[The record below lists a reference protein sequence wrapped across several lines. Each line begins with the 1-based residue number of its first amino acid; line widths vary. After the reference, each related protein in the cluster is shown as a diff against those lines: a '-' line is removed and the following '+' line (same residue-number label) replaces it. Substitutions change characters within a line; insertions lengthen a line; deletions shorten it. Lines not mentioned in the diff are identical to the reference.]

1 MSQLLEFL
9 VNHWMLFLALGVIS
23 GLLVHN
29 VLHGNKGSVDALG
42 AIELINRDGALVV
55 DVRPTA
61 DFAQGH
67 IINALNIPMNGFK
80 NQIGTLQKYKDH
92 TLVVSCRSGSQST
105 QACSH
110 LRKEG
115 FQKVF
120 SLRGGILAWQAANLP
135 LTRKRR

>member
-1 MSQLLEFL
+1 MPHLLEFV
-9 VNHWMLFLALGVIS
+9 VNHWLLFLALGVIA
-23 GLLVHN
+23 GLLAHN
-29 VLHGNKGSVDALG
+29 VLHANKGSVDTLQATQ
-42 AIELINRDGALVV
+42 LINRDGAVVV

-80 NQIGTLQKYKDH
+80 NQIATLQKYKDQSL
-92 TLVVSCRSGSQST
+92 LVNCRSGSQSAI
-105 QACSH
+105 ACSQ

-115 FQKVF
+115 FQNVYN
-120 SLRGGILAWQAANLP
+120 LRGGILAWQAANLP

>member
-1 MSQLLEFL
+1 MSQLLEF
-9 VNHWMLFLALGVIS
+9 VTNHWMLFLTLGVIS

-29 VLHGNKGSVDALG
+29 FLLGNRGSVDALQ
-42 AIELINRDGALVV
+42 ATQLINREGAVVV

-67 IINALNIPMNGFK
+67 IINALNIPINGFK
-80 NQIGTLQKYKDH
+80 NQIGTLQKYKDQP
-92 TLVVSCRSGSQST
+92 LLVSCRSGSQST
-105 QACSH
+105 LACSQ

-115 FQKVF
+115 FQKVYN
-120 SLRGGILAWQAANLP
+120 LQGGILAWQAASLP

>member
-1 MSQLLEFL
+1 MSQLIEF
-9 VNHWMLFLALGVIS
+9 VTNHWMLFLTLGVIA

-29 VLHGNKGSVDALG
+29 ILHGNKGSVDALQ
-42 AIELINRDGALVV
+42 ATQLINREGAVV
-55 DVRPTA
+55 LDVRPTA

-80 NQIGTLQKYKDH
+80 NQIGTLQKYKDQP
-92 TLVVSCRSGSQST
+92 LLVSCRSGSQST
-105 QACSH
+105 LACSQ

-115 FQKVF
+115 FQKVYN
-120 SLRGGILAWQAANLP
+120 LQGGILAWQSASLP

>member
-1 MSQLLEFL
+1 MSQLIEF
-9 VNHWMLFLALGVIS
+9 VTNHWMLFLALGVIS
-23 GLLVHN
+23 GLLVYN
-29 VLHGNKGSVDALG
+29 VLYGNKGSVDALQ
-42 AIELINRDGALVV
+42 ATQLINRDGAVVV

-80 NQIGTLQKYKDH
+80 NQIGTLQKFKEGP
-92 TLVVSCRSGSQST
+92 LLVSCRSGSQSSI
-105 QACSH
+105 ACNQ

-115 FQKVF
+115 FQKAF
-120 SLRGGILAWQAANLP
+120 NLRGGILAWQAANLP